1 MELNNT
7 DELLCIRGESKNY
20 AFEFSYIAEICSGVQ
35 VSRVP
40 CLPEAFIGVCS
51 HKGEIVPV
59 IRMEDME
66 GDGTE
71 LILIIHCQGFSVGIV
86 CQGTAYI
93 LPVQERSEVQTP
105 EKEIPGKRWKEKGM
119 IQTKSELY
127 TVIDL
132 EKTVMGLAKYFEEE
146 YFYV

>member
-66 GDGTE
+66 GD
-71 LILIIHCQGFSVGIV
+71 
-86 CQGTAYI
+86 AYI